1 VLRALALAAAVL
13 LAAAPAAAQRGR
25 VDVNAVPARPALLP
39 GADTADATAYFTLGV
54 QNLDGNPRRAADAFY
69 WASRLEPGWADAVYG
84 RHTALVMS
92 LSDDR
97 FLRYMWRE
105 RSVVRSPDIQA
116 IDSLYLRALSME
128 PFLYR
133 KFDRQLYRLL
143 LQRWAEWTFRRAG
156 EVPNPAAIND
166 WVNNWM
172 NDIDPDW
179 RGRWAY
185 AEGRFPEAVQHLE
198 RAVRTTR
205 RGRAGVRAD
214 LARALLLSGDLP
226 RARAEMGLAL
236 EDLRKEDE
244 RDLVFVYESKALLE
258 FSVAAIHERLSHPDS
273 AREAYGRALQEDLA
287 YAPAHVRMAG
297 LSLAAGDTA
306 GAVAAMDLAVQLA
319 PDNAAFR
326 YEYARLLAAVRRYPE
341 AMEELNRAA
350 GLEPYYAAPHLL
362 LAKIYDASG
371 MRLEAVEHYTH
382 FVDRAARNNRD
393 RAPAQGRRDAIQAAL
408 RAEAG
413 TP

>member
-1 VLRALALAAAVL
+1 MLRSLALAAAVL
-13 LAAAPAAAQRGR
+13 LAAAPVAAQRDDAR
-25 VDVNAVPARPALLP
+25 ATPPRPALLP

-54 QNLDGNPRRAADAFY
+54 QNLDSNPRRAADAFY

-84 RHTALVMS
+84 RHTALVLA
-92 LSDDR
+92 LSDQR

-105 RSVVRSPDIQA
+105 RSVVRSPDVQA

-133 KFDRQLYRLL
+133 KFDRQVYRAFFQRLY
-143 LQRWAEWTFRRAG
+143 EDFSHRRGQA
-156 EVPNPAAIND
+156 PNPALIND
-166 WVNNWM
+166 WVNDWM
-172 NDIDPDW
+172 NDVDPDW

-226 RARAEMGLAL
+226 RARTEMGLAL

-258 FSVAAIHERLSHPDS
+258 FSVAAIHERLNRPDS

-350 GLEPYYAAPHLL
+350 ALEPFYAAPHLL